1 MMKTLA
7 LALALAACG
16 GGTKPEP
23 KKPEPA
29 PVAGIKKMPTP
40 TCAATSDTM
49 TVVILASND
58 AMPSD
63 TEVKEI
69 KAILKTRCETDG
81 WSDRAKECLATMESE
96 ADADG
101 CASMLTADQ
110 RTKIVSDERI
120 KLGGGKPPEAG
131 GGGTKTGGTKAG
143 GKQPN
148 MAGVIADLEK
158 FKNKMCGCKDKA
170 CAEKANDEFM
180 KWAQELEKLFGPDF
194 KPDDKDQERLGQ
206 LVMEFGQCYSKL
218 VVGDDAMNDGSDPPP
233 PPPPPPPPSK
243 AKAKGKGTSRGG
255 APKKP
260 APKSSDPCMGGE

>member
-7 LALALAACG
+7 LALVLAAACG
-16 GGTKPEP
+16 GNKSEP

-49 TVVILASND
+49 TVVILASNE

-69 KAILKTRCETDG
+69 KGILKSRCETDG

-101 CASMLTADQ
+101 CAAMLTAEQ
-110 RTKIVSDERI
+110 RNKIVADERI
-120 KLGGGKPPEAG
+120 KLGGGKPPEG
-131 GGGTKTGGTKAG
+131 NGKPVGTKPAA
-143 GKQPN
+143 KQPN

-158 FKNKMCGCKDKA
+158 FKDKMCGCKDKA
-170 CAEKANDEFM
+170 CAEKANEEFM
-180 KWAQELEKLFGPDF
+180 KWAQELETLFGPDF
-194 KPDDKDQERLGQ
+194 KPEDKDQEKLCR

-218 VVGDDAMNDGSDPPP
+218 VMGDEDNIGGGGAPPP
-233 PPPPPPPPSK
+233 PPPPK
-243 AKAKGKGTSRGG
+243 AKAKAKGTSRGG

-260 APKSSDPCMGGE
+260 APKSSDPDLGGE

>member
-7 LALALAACG
+7 LALALAAACG
-16 GGTKPEP
+16 GGNKPEP

-29 PVAGIKKMPTP
+29 PIAGIKKMPTP

-58 AMPSD
+58 AMVSD
-63 TEVKEI
+63 TEVKEV

-110 RTKIVSDERI
+110 RTKIVADERI

-131 GGGTKTGGTKAG
+131 GGGNGAKPGEKKPT
-143 GKQPN
+143 
-148 MAGVIADLEK
+148 MAGVLTDLEK
-158 FKNKMCGCKDKA
+158 YRDKMCACKDSA
-170 CAEKANDEFM
+170 CGEKVNSEFM

-194 KPDDKDQERLGQ
+194 KPEDKDQERLGK
-206 LVMEFGQCYSKL
+206 LVMEFSQCYSKL
-218 VVGDDAMNDGSDPPP
+218 VTSGTDDDVVAPPP
-233 PPPPPPPPSK
+233 PPPPPK
-243 AKAKGKGTSRGG
+243 AKKGTSRGG
-255 APKKP
+255 TPKKP
-260 APKSSDPCMGGE
+260 VPKSSDPDLGGE

>member
-7 LALALAACG
+7 LALVLAACG

-49 TVVILASND
+49 TVVILASNE

-69 KAILKTRCETDG
+69 KAILKTRCEADG

-101 CASMLTADQ
+101 CASMLTAEQ
-110 RTKIVSDERI
+110 RNKIVADERI
-120 KLGGGKPPEAG
+120 KLGGGKPPEGNGAKPV
-131 GGGTKTGGTKAG
+131 GTKPGA
-143 GKQPN
+143 KQPN

-158 FKNKMCGCKDKA
+158 FKNKMCSCKDKA
-170 CAEKANDEFM
+170 CAEKANEEFM

-218 VVGDDAMNDGSDPPP
+218 VVGADDSDPPP
-233 PPPPPPPPSK
+233 PPPPPPPAKTK
-243 AKAKGKGTSRGG
+243 AKGTSRGG